1 TIFLP
6 FKRRKFFGVLRTRR
20 PLTGR
25 IPLCENS
32 FSCLRL
38 EQDVVCVRGL
48 GCRYKD
54 IRILSLQTYRSLE
67 KCDAITTA
75 IKEI

>member
-6 FKRRKFFGVLRTRR
+6 FKRRKLFGVLRTRR

-32 FSCLRL
+32 VSCLRL
-38 EQDVVCVRGL
+38 EQDVVRVR